1 MKKMKILIIGAGV
14 LGSNLAHSIKKGNDI
29 TILARNKTYENLKS
43 NGLII
48 KHKLGKKTIDHFKV
62 INKLEEN
69 DIYDL
74 IFIVS
79 RFSSLDS
86 IIPIIESNKSKNI
99 VFVGNNMNA
108 EKYMN
113 LKDKNVLFAFFMA
126 AGKKYDGYIDSI
138 CLNKIEIGR
147 TDGKD
152 ISNEFIKSIFKDTK
166 IKLIIDNKMNDY
178 LKTHACAVLPLVFAS
193 YKVNGN
199 LKLLKNDKKYS
210 LKIMDAIIE
219 GYDVLKKLGYEI
231 LPKGEYENCVNKKK
245 MCAFIYRFMFSNFIG
260 KMCISDH
267 AMSAKEEFILLEN
280 EFEKLKKKAK
290 IETKVYDELKM
301 TLLND
306 VAFK

>member
-1 MKKMKILIIGAGV
+1 MRLLIIGAGV
-14 LGSNLAHSIKKGNDI
+14 LGSNLAHSIRKGNDV
-29 TILARNKTYENLKS
+29 TILARNKTYENLKN

-48 KHKLGKKTIDHFKV
+48 KHKLGKKTIDHFNV
-62 INKLEEN
+62 IEKLEED
-69 DIYDL
+69 DIYDC
-74 IFIVS
+74 IFVVS

-86 IIPIIESNKSKNI
+86 IIPIIENNKSKNI
-99 VFVGNNMNA
+99 VFVGNNISV

-113 LKDKNVLFAFFMA
+113 IKNKNVLFAFFMA

-147 TDGKD
+147 VDGKD
-152 ISNEFIKSIFKDTK
+152 INNEFINSILKETK
-166 IKLIIDNKMNDY
+166 IKVTIENKMNDY

-199 LKLLKNDKKYS
+199 LKLLKKDKEYS
-210 LKIMDAIIE
+210 LLIMDAIIE

-245 MCAFIYRFMFSNFIG
+245 FCAFIYRFMFSNFIG

-267 AMSAKEEFILLEN
+267 AMSARDEFLLLN
-280 EFEKLKKKAK
+280 SEFEKLKKKSK
-290 IETKVYDELKM
+290 LETKVYDQLKLE
-301 TLLND
+301 LLNYKD
-306 VAFK
+306 

>member
-1 MKKMKILIIGAGV
+1 MRILIIGAGV

-29 TILARNKTYENLKS
+29 TILARNKTYENLKN

-48 KHKLGKKTIDHFKV
+48 KHKLGKKSVDHFNV
-62 INKLEEN
+62 IDKLDEN
-69 DIYDL
+69 DIYDV
-74 IFIVS
+74 IFVVS

-86 IIPIIESNKSKNI
+86 IVKIIEKNKSKNI

-113 LKDKNVLFAFFMA
+113 IKDKNILFAFFMA

-152 ISNEFIKSIFKDTK
+152 ISNEFIKSIFKETK
-166 IKLIIDNKMNDY
+166 IKVTIENKMNDY

-193 YKVNGN
+193 YKVDGN
-199 LKLLKNDKKYS
+199 LKLLKKDKEYS
-210 LKIMDAIIE
+210 LLIMDAIIE

-231 LPKGEYENCVNKKK
+231 LPKGEYENCVNKKEK
-245 MCAFIYRFMFSNFIG
+245 CAFIYRFMFSNFIG
-260 KMCISDH
+260 RMCISDH
-267 AMSAKEEFILLEN
+267 AMSAREEFILLDN
-280 EFEKLKKKAK
+280 EFEKLKKKSK
-290 IETKVYDELKM
+290 LETKVYDKLR
-301 TLLND
+301 LDFLNYD
-306 VAFK
+306 K